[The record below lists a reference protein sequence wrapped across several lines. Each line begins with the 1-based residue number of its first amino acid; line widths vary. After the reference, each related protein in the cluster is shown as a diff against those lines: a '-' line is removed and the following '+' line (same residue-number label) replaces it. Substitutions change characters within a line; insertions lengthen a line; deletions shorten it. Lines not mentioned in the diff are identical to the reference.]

1 MLIGL
6 LIFGLFGALYA
17 FLDSKP
23 EMVAHNNLRVEE
35 PPLQSPRSVV
45 QTLDTDLADS
55 EESLVS
61 TLNDA
66 VLEKEVE
73 RGFDQVVQPAVPI
86 SSAPLIKEEDDQQ
99 IASVDEAVPE
109 VITEA
114 VPEVV
119 TEESV
124 TVQTDAFVADVDES
138 VDQLSTTD
146 VTVIDRSDDFINLNL
161 VETKPIDMVLI
172 EGDDLILDDVNEE
185 LSKFEHILPKSVDD
199 AALESPLA
207 VLSDVVV
214 DTPTEITPKPLVV
227 EIPDVDQALMVGT
240 DQVSREYQ
248 NTMSKLLNVKQ
259 QIAEADIENERLKV
273 KFSSVVDQN
282 RELAIL
288 IRDIDIKIKTLTA
301 SN

>member
-55 EESLVS
+55 EELLVS

-73 RGFDQVVQPAVPI
+73 RGFDQVVQPAVSI
-86 SSAPLIKEEDDQQ
+86 SSAPLVKEEDDQQ
-99 IASVDEAVPE
+99 IASVSEAVPE

-114 VPEVV
+114 VPEVA

-138 VDQLSTTD
+138 VDQSSTTD

>member
-199 AALESPLA
+199 AAVESPLA